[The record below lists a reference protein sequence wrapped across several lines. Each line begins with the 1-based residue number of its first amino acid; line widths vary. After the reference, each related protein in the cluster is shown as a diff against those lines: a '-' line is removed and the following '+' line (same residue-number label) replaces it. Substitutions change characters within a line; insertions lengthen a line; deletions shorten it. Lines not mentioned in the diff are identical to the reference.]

1 MNSHTAFI
9 QPTLFGDPE
18 RSGRQKDIVRATAK
32 IVLGVLENVDYGFG
46 DGDPSRAIMIAA
58 ILSLLKYPGV
68 VRMWEIALA
77 QHKVATDSE
86 LAEELAKC
94 KGDVCNIETVA
105 RAARKVIEKHP
116 AIAAK
121 TQYKTEH
128 VLKKRTT
135 RNGRKRRRASQH

>member
-9 QPTLFGDPE
+9 RPTLFGDPE
-18 RSGRQKDIVRATAK
+18 RIGRQKDIVRVTTQV
-32 IVLGVLENVDYGFG
+32 VLEVLENVDYGYA
-46 DGDPSRAIMIAA
+46 DNPSRAIMIAA

-77 QHKVATDSE
+77 QHKVATDAE
-86 LAEELAKC
+86 LAAELAKC

-121 TQYKTEH
+121 IQYKTEH
-128 VLKKRTT
+128 VLKKRTA
-135 RNGRKRRRASQH
+135 RNGRKRRRTSQH